1 MQILYKTNEHEK
13 WYALAQVAR
22 ERTDYENMY
31 RANVN
36 NSISDT
42 ELAIMNTDTIKRIL
56 IVFLWNALYKGM
68 IAESKA
74 REMRLSRFL
83 IALLDIN
90 QKTLFTTIDRY
101 QHHGEKRRK
110 KRKAR
115 QPKKA
120 SEATEPRPRNDTST
134 SGAFGENQ

>member
-1 MQILYKTNEHEK
+1 MQILYKTNEHDK
-13 WYALAQVAR
+13 WYALAQAAR
-22 ERTDYENMY
+22 ARTDYEAMY

-36 NSISDT
+36 ASISDT
-42 ELAIMNTDTIKRIL
+42 ELSLMDNNTLKRIL

-90 QKTLFTTIDRY
+90 QKTLFTTIDKY
-101 QHHGEKRRK
+101 QHYGEKKRK
-110 KRKAR
+110 KRKSR
-115 QPKKA
+115 QPKKGT
-120 SEATEPRPRNDTST
+120 EAAECQPRNDTST
-134 SGAFGENQ
+134 LGALGENQ